1 MKKTLL
7 LLLSLLAVMACTQ
20 PDRYIQITGQAQGG
34 TYSVKLNVKG
44 VKVAPE
50 AIRDSVQ
57 ALLIQIDTTLSG
69 YNKGSLLSHFNA
81 GETIRPN
88 RLFLDTYELAY
99 SWYERSAGM
108 LDCAAGPLFD
118 AWGFGFREGKL
129 PSDEA
134 VKAIL
139 SGSGMGRLQ
148 RTLPVQ
154 EDGTLSP
161 ADVLREPGGALPRL
175 NFNAIAQGYT
185 ADIVAAYL
193 YSIGVKDMLVDIGEI
208 WCDGLNPEGKPWAVG
223 VDRPFDRPSDGTD
236 ELGQELDGIWSGD
249 GDPCGIVTSGNYRKF
264 YIKDGKKYA
273 HSINPVTGYPAEHNL
288 LSATIVSLESSAAA
302 DAVATWCMV
311 VGLEAAKEIILGD
324 DALEGYLIYGTEDGE
339 MAEWASPGFR
349 LTSN

>member
-7 LLLSLLAVMACTQ
+7 LAVLLLMAACT
-20 PDRYIQITGQAQGG
+20 PKDRYIQITGQAQGG
-34 TYSVKLNVKG
+34 TYSVKLNIKG
-44 VKVAPE
+44 VAVSPE
-50 AIRDSVQ
+50 TIRDSVQ
-57 ALLIQIDTTLSG
+57 ALLVQIDTTLSG
-69 YNKGSLLSHFNA
+69 YNKASLLSRFNA
-81 GETIRPN
+81 GEAIRPN

-99 SWYERSAGM
+99 DWYERSGGM
-108 LDCAAGPLFD
+108 LDCAAGPLVD

-134 VKAIL
+134 VKEIL
-139 SGSGMGRLQ
+139 ASCGMGRL
-148 RTLPVQ
+148 RRNLPVR
-154 EDGTLSP
+154 EDGTLVP
-161 ADVLREPGGALPRL
+161 ADVLKEEGGALPRL

-208 WCDGLNPEGKPWAVG
+208 WCDGLNPDGKPWVVG
-223 VDRPFDRPSDGTD
+223 VDRPFDRPADVPDTPGE
-236 ELGQELDGIWSGD
+236 ELEGVWTGD
-249 GDPCGIVTSGNYRKF
+249 GSPVGIVTSGNYRKY

-273 HSINPVTGYPAEHNL
+273 HSINPVSGYPAEHNL
-288 LSATIVSLESSAAA
+288 LSATILSPESSAAA

-311 VGLEAAKEIILGD
+311 VGLDAARELILSD
-324 DALEGYLIYGTEDGE
+324 DSLEGYLIYSAEDGS